1 MKHCLCV
8 TACLTIHA
16 AVHGGEPVDVAYR
29 AMADK
34 PVMEIPAIRE
44 ASGLAVSRRDPGFL
58 WVVNDSGAN
67 AGIHL
72 INSDG
77 TSRGMVTLK
86 NVRNV
91 DWEDLAS
98 FTMNGKSYLLVAD
111 TGDNEAK
118 RDICTL
124 YILREPAI
132 PATGETLKATV
143 SEDWTI
149 RFRYEGGPRDCE
161 SVAVDTVAKKVLLLS
176 KRTDPPELHELPLL
190 PSKENG
196 TLVTRKIGTSSV
208 TAPIDSMIPFRNQP
222 TAMDVSA
229 DGSMAAVL
237 TYYGVFVF
245 PKKPGDEWSEAM
257 ARKPVTFEPHGL
269 AQAESIAVSDDNNT
283 IFVIS
288 EGRKSPIVRYR
299 KSARP
304 TQEGQPPNPMPPS

>member
-1 MKHCLCV
+1 MKHCLSV
-8 TACLTIHA
+8 MACLTMPA
-16 AVHGGEPVDVAYR
+16 AVHGGELVDGVYR

-34 PVMEIPAIRE
+34 PMMEVPAIRE
-44 ASGLAVSRRDPGFL
+44 ASGLAVSRHDPEFL
-58 WVVNDSGAN
+58 WVINDSGAD

-72 INSDG
+72 IKSDG
-77 TSRGMVTLK
+77 ASRGMVTLK
-86 NVRNV
+86 NARNV

-98 FTMNGKSYLLVAD
+98 FTMNGKSFLLVAD

-143 SEDWTI
+143 SAAWSI

-161 SVAVDTVAKKVLLLS
+161 SVAVDAVAKKILLLS

-190 PSKENG
+190 PTKENG
-196 TLVTRKIGTSSV
+196 TLVTRKIGTSRV
-208 TAPIDSMIPFRNQP
+208 AAPIDSMIPFRNQP
-222 TAMDVSA
+222 TAMDISA
-229 DGSMAAVL
+229 DGSLAAVL

-245 PKKPGDEWSEAM
+245 PKKPGEEWSEAM
-257 ARKPVTFEPHGL
+257 ARKPVTFDPHGL
-269 AQAESIAVSDDNNT
+269 AQAESIAVSEDNNT

-304 TQEGQPPNPMPPS
+304 PQERQPTNPTPPS

>member
-1 MKHCLCV
+1 MKRCLCV
-8 TACLTIHA
+8 TASLTIHA
-16 AVHGGEPVDVAYR
+16 AVHGGEPVGVAYR
-29 AMADK
+29 ALADK
-34 PVMEIPAIRE
+34 PVMEVPAIRE

-58 WVVNDSGAN
+58 WVINDSGAD

-72 INSDG
+72 IGSDG
-77 TSRGMVTLK
+77 TSRGMVSLK
-86 NVRNV
+86 NARNV

-98 FTMNGKSYLLVAD
+98 FTMDGESYLLVAD

-132 PATGETLKATV
+132 PVTGKTLNATV
-143 SEDWTI
+143 SAQWSI
-149 RFRYEGGPRDCE
+149 RFHYEGGPRDCE
-161 SVAVDTVAKKVLLLS
+161 SVAVDAGAKKILLLS

-190 PSKENG
+190 PPKGSG
-196 TLVTRKIGTSSV
+196 TLVTRKIGTTIV

-245 PKKPGDEWSEAM
+245 PKKPGEEWSEAM
-257 ARKPVTFEPHGL
+257 ARKPVTFDPHGL
-269 AQAESIAVSDDNNT
+269 AQAESIAVSNDNNT

-299 KSARP
+299 KSARQP
-304 TQEGQPPNPMPPS
+304 STPQPPS